1 MKKTFTLLSVGC
13 LLSLSIV
20 GCQGNKPM
28 DPAAIQ
34 AKADS
39 LFNAKAAAL
48 TDSVNN
54 ACKAGSA
61 AAEQALI
68 DSILTANGKKIA
80 KK

>member
-1 MKKTFTLLSVGC
+1 MKKTFALLSVGC

-28 DPAAIQ
+28 DPTQMQ

-39 LFNAKAAAL
+39 MFNVKATAL

-61 AAEQALI
+61 AAEQPII